1 MRGEDERSGTL
12 FSYVDLEARVGRN
25 HPLRTI
31 RAIVNEALAR
41 LAGDFSALYSRM
53 GRPSIPPEKLLRA
66 MLLQAF
72 YSIRSE
78 RQLMDRLEFD
88 LLFRWFVGLGVDDA
102 VWDHSAF
109 SKNRER
115 LLEGD
120 IAAKLMSAVLA
131 QPRVKRLLSTDHF
144 SVDGTLIEAWASTKS
159 FKPKDG
165 DEPPADAGGRNRETD
180 FHGQRRSNDTHASTT
195 DPEARLYRKGPGK
208 EAKLCFM
215 GYALM
220 ENRNGLLVDAC
231 LTQADGHAERIAA
244 LHMIEPR
251 ADRPQAIT
259 LGADKAYDAEDFV
272 NELRSMKATPHV
284 AQNTNGRSSA
294 IDGRT
299 TRHAGYAVSQRIRK
313 RIEEAFG
320 WMKTI
325 GGQEKTKFR
334 GRDRVAWAF
343 TFTAAAYNLTRLPKL
358 LDAGMSA
365 PANCRLVGRWRIVEA
380 DIWDQTYLDLSGPA
394 TITITDHGRG
404 EIAFGALQ
412 AGLDIEYSRSSVGF
426 TWEGCDE
433 MDEVSGDG
441 SAELNDDG
449 SIEIEFAYHNGDEA
463 VLKAKPDT
471 SSTAC

>member
-1 MRGEDERSGTL
+1 MKLELGE
-12 FSYVDLEARVGRN
+12 N

-215 GYALM
+215 GHALM

-320 WMKTI
+320 WIKTI
-325 GGQEKTKFR
+325 GGQGKTKFR
-334 GRDRVAWAF
+334 GRDRVG
-343 TFTAAAYNLTRLPKL
+343 LGLHLR
-358 LDAGMSA
+358 G
-365 PANCRLVGRWRIVEA
+365 CRLQSDAVAQAAGGARHERAGELPTRRPLADRRGRHLGSRLSRSQRARDDHDHRPWPRRNRLRRAPGRPRHRIQLA
-380 DIWDQTYLDLSGPA
+380 HRSGLR
-394 TITITDHGRG
+394 GRG
-404 EIAFGALQ
+404 
-412 AGLDIEYSRSSVGF
+412 S
-426 TWEGCDE
+426 TKC
-433 MDEVSGDG
+433 DEVSGDG
-441 SAELNDDG
+441 SAELLDDG

-463 VLKAKPDT
+463 VIKAKPDT